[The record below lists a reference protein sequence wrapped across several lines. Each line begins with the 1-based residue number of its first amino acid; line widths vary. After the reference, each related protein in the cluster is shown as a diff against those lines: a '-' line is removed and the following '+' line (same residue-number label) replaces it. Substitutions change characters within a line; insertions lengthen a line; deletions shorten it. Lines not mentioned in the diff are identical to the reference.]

1 MYVCMF
7 LRVLQCLFRVFFL
20 IFLFV
25 DVVYLCFL
33 SCRWF
38 TSCNVPFHVRFTMCS
53 LCFSSYAPHRVSGEG
68 WWGWGWGV
76 VGWSKNVHV
85 YLRSGFVGLL
95 DSPGLE
101 HLACG
106 PSPRGYPKGQLVAW
120 GLNCDEVP
128 FGPLDPNS
136 RGELE
141 KRRRVIVPRPTVDG
155 SSSWFLRG
163 CWQET
168 KDLTSFWTKIGC
180 R

>member
-1 MYVCMF
+1 MFYNVFVFVCTFCLYFHIFFFCVCVVVFPVSFSISGHEMF

-128 FGPLDPNS
+128 FGPLDPQ
-136 RGELE
+136 
-141 KRRRVIVPRPTVDG
+141 
-155 SSSWFLRG
+155 F
-163 CWQET
+163 
-168 KDLTSFWTKIGC
+168 
-180 R
+180 

>member
-1 MYVCMF
+1 MHVPTCFTTFLFLFVPFVYISIYVLF
-7 LRVLQCLFRVFFL
+7 LCVMLFSVFLSAFLVMRCSYAFCSVSSVFFL

-101 HLACG
+101 HLA
-106 PSPRGYPKGQLVAW
+106 
-120 GLNCDEVP
+120 
-128 FGPLDPNS
+128 
-136 RGELE
+136 
-141 KRRRVIVPRPTVDG
+141 
-155 SSSWFLRG
+155 
-163 CWQET
+163 
-168 KDLTSFWTKIGC
+168 
-180 R
+180 